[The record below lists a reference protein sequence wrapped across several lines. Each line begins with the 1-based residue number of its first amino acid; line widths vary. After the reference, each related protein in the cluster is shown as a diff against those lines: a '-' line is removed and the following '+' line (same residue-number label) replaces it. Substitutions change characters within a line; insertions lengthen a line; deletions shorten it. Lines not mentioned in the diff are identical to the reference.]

1 MDKAKGAILVDLKY
15 VPGPVGARIPLR
27 ELVKMVTS
35 DS

>member
-1 MDKAKGAILVDLKY
+1 MDKPKGAILVDLKY
-15 VPGPVGARIPLR
+15 VPGPVGTRILLC